1 MCFFIFLLLVIFL
14 QILKHQMFCKIM
26 YQKMEHLQ
34 NFCTKM
40 SKKGTSHVLQKILQ
54 FFVNLSFCINLIV
67 NSCIKSKFDSINK
80 RILVFLST
88 DFMIPWSCKKQ
99 GQSGASKGSQTTT
112 SAKSQFSHSGRGEK
126 AFGFFPAGPR
136 ARTNFL
142 HSWSFGN
149 LYFLNYRH
157 MSKMI

>member
-1 MCFFIFLLLVIFL
+1 MQKTGFFHIFTFGIFVL
-14 QILKHQMFCKIM
+14 QILKHQIFCKIM

-99 GQSGASKGSQTTT
+99 GHRGGSR
-112 SAKSQFSHSGRGEK
+112 FPNSHSCK
-126 AFGFFPAGPR
+126 KLVLTLGPR
-136 ARTNFL
+136 GKSLRLFPRRPSCEN
-142 HSWSFGN
+142 
-149 LYFLNYRH
+149 
-157 MSKMI
+157 